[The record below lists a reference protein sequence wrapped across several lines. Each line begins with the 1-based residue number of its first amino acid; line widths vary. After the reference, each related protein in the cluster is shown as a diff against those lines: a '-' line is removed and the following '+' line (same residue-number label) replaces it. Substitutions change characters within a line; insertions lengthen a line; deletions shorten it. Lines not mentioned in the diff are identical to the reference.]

1 MNYTVPYTYLTDFP
15 YPDESYT
22 VLEKRRN
29 NYILL
34 IICLEGQ
41 TNFLQC
47 DFNHFIRI
55 RLGQCQK
62 NNGSLFLV
70 NLNICINL
78 KVHKNALCVD
88 LEPKCQNLFP
98 LV

>member
-1 MNYTVPYTYLTDFP
+1 MNYTVPYTYLTGFP
-15 YPDESYT
+15 YPGESYT
-22 VLEKRRN
+22 VLEKRIN

-34 IICLEGQ
+34 IFLEGQ

-47 DFNHFIRI
+47 DFIRI

-78 KVHKNALCVD
+78 KVHKTALCVD